1 MATPSPNVGLLIFIL
16 LTIPY
21 FIFQYKSEEKHSA
34 VAFISYMIILFI
46 TQIGINMWVTKGL
59 CGEIHVKS
67 AFIYTLFPWLFI
79 FGIMYI
85 MITIFPGWLSP
96 FSNTFGYGVTLIA
109 KINDVLGNILKSK
122 EQTSDKELSETLGK
136 IYDKPSLLINEIPNP
151 NAGFDDFWEKMKNGD
166 LLNSDVVDDDSKNG
180 MKHKLR
186 NLVRLKFII
195 SKLIWFLLTGILT
208 ISTSYNYLI
217 QSSCETSVKEMERRH
232 DEYKKFVEEKPE
244 DTEEQRVYSDYGH

>member
-21 FIFQYKSEEKHSA
+21 FIFQYKTEEKHSA

-59 CGEIHVKS
+59 CGEIHTKS
-67 AFIYTLFPWLFI
+67 AFIYTLFPWIFI
-79 FGIMYI
+79 FGIMYL

-96 FSNTFGYGVTLIA
+96 FSNTFGYGVTLMA

-122 EQTSDKELSETLGK
+122 EQTSDKDLSETLGK

-151 NAGFDDFWEKMKNGD
+151 NAGFDDFWHKMKEGG
-166 LLNSDVVDDDSKNG
+166 LLNSDVVGDSKNAL
-180 MKHKLR
+180 KEKLR
-186 NLVRLKFII
+186 NLVRLKFIV
-195 SKLIWFLLTGILT
+195 SKSIWFLLTGILT

-232 DEYKKFVEEKPE
+232 DEYKKLVEEKPE
-244 DTEEQRVYSDYGH
+244 DTEDKRVYSDYGH